1 MDDNRRHLCR
11 FDHLKH
17 DEGNTALLAT
27 IEQHLVS
34 SHSVKRFFDRF
45 PFLRIYVFRQL
56 LQRLFIWML
65 RQTNR
70 SVIEFCI
77 DTIVLNND
85 DARKRHGVQPTYK
98 KDKGFHP
105 LQMNW
110 GRYMVDAVFR

>member
-45 PFLRIYVFRQL
+45 PLNAHPMATLSSMVTALSAFNPEISHNDNES
-56 LQRLFIWML
+56 INETMIKML
-65 RQTNR
+65 
-70 SVIEFCI
+70 
-77 DTIVLNND
+77 
-85 DARKRHGVQPTYK
+85 
-98 KDKGFHP
+98 
-105 LQMNW
+105 
-110 GRYMVDAVFR
+110 